1 MRRAIT
7 IMGMLLSIPVVGVVL
22 GACAGD
28 DSPTISSGQGRPA
41 FSEYTEMVRRIAPP
55 EYSTPQTAPGAI
67 DPVWTHGE
75 YSILG
80 KVFTDEGDQT
90 LYGALAHLDMYVE
103 NINSLMMVDDST
115 GEPFLKDSSWAQFHE
130 LTASTTIPSQCQ
142 AGLGMTSVSLSNLV
156 KMQPPTDPAGSVWEI
171 AFDVSNNEQT
181 MLLFRRSQYESN
193 WDVDVYYAWAD
204 LADSAFDIRQVRF
217 SDNANGT
224 VDKTILRIS
233 GDVHESFAYRMSWYS
248 EDLGDGL
255 LGAIIG
261 GGDKDVE
268 FALRYH
274 EYFPADS
281 ADCTTCLEQV
291 FGPNYT
297 EGTGL
302 LSSYSQYLDESLLF
316 LNDDMPV
323 SEPTSPWGA
332 IQ

>member
-1 MRRAIT
+1 MQRVRTFGALTALIAVMAAI
-7 IMGMLLSIPVVGVVL
+7 LVS
-22 GACAGD
+22 CASD
-28 DSPTISSGQGRPA
+28 DFPTISNGQGRPA
-41 FSEYTEMVRRIAPP
+41 FSEYTEIVKKVAPP
-55 EYSTPQTAPGAI
+55 EYSAPQTAPGAI
-67 DPVWTHGE
+67 DPVWTDGE

-90 LYGALAHLDMYVE
+90 LYGALEHLDMYVE

-115 GEPFLKDSSWAQFHE
+115 GEPFLQDSSWAQFHE
-130 LTASTTIPSQCQ
+130 LTAPTAIPSQCQ
-142 AGLGMTSVSLSNLV
+142 AGLGMTSVNLSNLV

-171 AFDVSNNEQT
+171 AFDVNNDEQT
-181 MLLFRRSQYESN
+181 MLLFRRSQYEGD

-233 GDVHESFAYRMSWYS
+233 GDVHESFSYRMSWYS

-291 FGPNYT
+291 FGPNFT

-302 LSSYSQYLDESLLF
+302 ISSYSQYLDESLLF
-316 LNDDMPV
+316 LNDDMPA
-323 SEPTSPWGA
+323 SEPTSPWSD